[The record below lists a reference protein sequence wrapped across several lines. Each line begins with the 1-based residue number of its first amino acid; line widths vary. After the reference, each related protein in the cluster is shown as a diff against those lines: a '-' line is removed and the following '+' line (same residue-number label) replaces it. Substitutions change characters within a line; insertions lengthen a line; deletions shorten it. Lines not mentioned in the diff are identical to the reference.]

1 MSSPLEKAREI
12 RKNAQAILQEK
23 GIECRLKNI
32 GELYFTG
39 SYTLDL
45 MTWND
50 IDMQIVLREQ
60 QHSIDVLGAFF
71 TDISKDSDFIE
82 AQIINFTG
90 DYKPKMPRG
99 VYLGLKL
106 YCPKRGGL
114 WKLDTWSLAKKDF
127 EKNRLLIE
135 NLRSRLTP
143 ELRKFLIEI
152 KTEIMEEKER
162 MPQMSSHLLY
172 QAVLLNGITDRES
185 LKEYFE
191 KHKMN
196 LNI

>member
-1 MSSPLEKAREI
+1 MSTPLKKAQEI
-12 RKNAQAILQEK
+12 RKNARAILQEK
-23 GIECRLKNI
+23 GIESRLKNI

-50 IDMQIVLREQ
+50 IDMQIVLSDQ
-60 QHSIDVLGAFF
+60 QHPIDVLGALF
-71 TDISKDSDFIE
+71 TDISKDPDFIE

-99 VYLGLKL
+99 IYLGLKFF
-106 YCPKRGGL
+106 CPKYGGL
-114 WKLDTWSLAKKDF
+114 WKLDLWSLDKKDF
-127 EKNRLLIE
+127 EKNRLLLE
-135 NLRSRLTP
+135 NLRSHLTP
-143 ELRKFLIEI
+143 ELRKFLIEV
-152 KTEIMEEKER
+152 KTEIMAERER

-172 QAVLLNGITDRES
+172 QAVLLDGIRDRES
-185 LKEYFE
+185 LKNYFE
-191 KHKMN
+191 KHDLN

>member
-1 MSSPLEKAREI
+1 MSTPLKKAQEI
-12 RKNAQAILQEK
+12 RKNAQDILQEK
-23 GIECRLKNI
+23 EIERRLKRI

-50 IDMQIVLREQ
+50 IDMQIVLHER
-60 QHSIDVLGAFF
+60 QHPIDVLGRFF
-71 TDISKDSDFIE
+71 TEISKDPDFIE

-106 YCPKRGGL
+106 NCPKHGGL
-114 WKLDTWSLAKKDF
+114 WKLDLWSLAQKDF
-127 EKNRLLIE
+127 EKNRLLLE
-135 NLRSRLTP
+135 NLRARLTP
-143 ELRKFLIEI
+143 ELRKLLIEI
-152 KTEIMEEKER
+152 KAEIMAGKER

-172 QAVLLNGITDRES
+172 QAVLLEEITDRGS
-185 LKEYFE
+185 LKKYFE
-191 KHKMN
+191 KNN
-196 LNI
+196 LNLDV

>member
-1 MSSPLEKAREI
+1 MSPPLEKAREI

-60 QHSIDVLGAFF
+60 QHSIDVLGVFF

-106 YCPKRGGL
+106 YCQKHGGL
-114 WKLDTWSLAKKDF
+114 WKLDVWSLAKKDF
-127 EKNRLLIE
+127 EKNRLLLE

-152 KTEIMEEKER
+152 KTEIMAEKER

-172 QAVLLNGITDRES
+172 QAVLLNGITNRES

-191 KHKMN
+191 KHKMD